1 MTEFNI
7 KKPPI
12 PPVFKWIRAI
22 NKIDNDLFLK
32 DLHAMPWEDVNE
44 QDNIDDMVKVFNYLL
59 NLIFDEHAPLQ
70 KVKIKESPSP
80 WITDNIKLMMSLRDK
95 ALHRANRTQKESHF
109 AYYKNMKNMVTS
121 ALRREKEAFFSHYVN
136 KNKHKPQQMWNYLK
150 KTSVLNNSTLPDIPP
165 NLNNPDDINNF
176 FLDVPGDSNIDENLL
191 NYYKHNRFG
200 SDDFNLHN
208 TNMDEVSKII
218 RAITT
223 NAAGWDTVTAE
234 MLRMTLPVT
243 LPIIT
248 RIINVSINDKIFPGD
263 WKVAK
268 IKPLPKSSSVKQL
281 NDLRAISI
289 LPVMSKII
297 ERVVCT
303 QLTKFLENSTILP
316 AIQSGFRAQHGTATA
331 LAEVTDNIIASADVG
346 DGSIL
351 VLLDFSRAFDCIS
364 AELLLAKMSYYGIS
378 HAARDWFSSFLRNR
392 TQFVVTEDGKGEL
405 KKSQQKIIPR
415 GCPQG
420 SILSPLLFILYTTD
434 LIKNIKHCKIHL
446 YADDTQVYY
455 SFKHQ
460 KTLEAVQ
467 LINEDL
473 GKIYEWTKKNALV
486 LNPKKSKYL
495 VLGTKRQCEQIIKY
509 APDLKINGIMIER
522 VNHAKNLGLLMD
534 SELRF
539 EEHISQK
546 IRTAFFRLKV
556 LYGIRSYLTE
566 EVRIMLTEALIL
578 SIFNYCDVVYGPRL
592 LEKTSRAI
600 QRVQN
605 ACARFCFTI
614 PKRSHITPYLNN
626 KKIIKMQGRREL
638 HLAGLVYKVVRNKK
652 PEYLYNKIEWQGESH
667 GIHTRSKARKMISCP
682 KHKTKNYKGSFK
694 YASSKIWNNIPP
706 PIQTA
711 MTYLSFK
718 NNMKK
723 YILDKQISLANITY
737 NFEKKLN

>member
-1 MTEFNI
+1 VRGAGRIAIGTAYRPGSGLSPSAAIDALSESVSMFGYCDYILIFSDFNVDLLKPNVDAAPELLSFFKQQNLFQLVQEPTRVKNGSSTLLDLVITDSRDICKSVSVHHNHILSDHGLVMTEFNI

-59 NLIFDEHAPLQ
+59 NLIFDKHAPLQ

-80 WITDNIKLMMSLRDK
+80 WITDNIKLMSLRDK

-109 AYYKNMKNMVTS
+109 AYYKDMKNMVTS

-150 KTSVLNNSTLPDIPP
+150 KTSVLGNSTLPDIPP

-303 QLTKFLENSTILP
+303 QL
-316 AIQSGFRAQHGTATA
+316 
-331 LAEVTDNIIASADVG
+331 
-346 DGSIL
+346 
-351 VLLDFSRAFDCIS
+351 
-364 AELLLAKMSYYGIS
+364 
-378 HAARDWFSSFLRNR
+378 
-392 TQFVVTEDGKGEL
+392 
-405 KKSQQKIIPR
+405 
-415 GCPQG
+415 
-420 SILSPLLFILYTTD
+420 
-434 LIKNIKHCKIHL
+434 
-446 YADDTQVYY
+446 
-455 SFKHQ
+455 
-460 KTLEAVQ
+460 
-467 LINEDL
+467 
-473 GKIYEWTKKNALV
+473 
-486 LNPKKSKYL
+486 
-495 VLGTKRQCEQIIKY
+495 
-509 APDLKINGIMIER
+509 
-522 VNHAKNLGLLMD
+522 
-534 SELRF
+534 
-539 EEHISQK
+539 
-546 IRTAFFRLKV
+546 
-556 LYGIRSYLTE
+556 
-566 EVRIMLTEALIL
+566 
-578 SIFNYCDVVYGPRL
+578 
-592 LEKTSRAI
+592 
-600 QRVQN
+600 
-605 ACARFCFTI
+605 
-614 PKRSHITPYLNN
+614 
-626 KKIIKMQGRREL
+626 
-638 HLAGLVYKVVRNKK
+638 
-652 PEYLYNKIEWQGESH
+652 
-667 GIHTRSKARKMISCP
+667 
-682 KHKTKNYKGSFK
+682 
-694 YASSKIWNNIPP
+694 
-706 PIQTA
+706 
-711 MTYLSFK
+711 
-718 NNMKK
+718 
-723 YILDKQISLANITY
+723 
-737 NFEKKLN
+737 